1 MSEQPDPKD
10 AARRITELEAEVAR
24 LKAAT
29 GAAVPVEGEQ
39 RTPDREAEA
48 SSSES
53 DSASESAS
61 ESGALDAE
69 LSLGREPSRSK
80 TVLLGAGILA
90 VTLGLMAAV
99 FFALSTGFNSVA
111 HRAAKS
117 LVPMV
122 APRGGA
128 AEPETIPPPPARF
141 APSPPS
147 DVPRA
152 PGL

>member
-29 GAAVPVEGEQ
+29 GAAVPGEGEQ
-39 RTPDREAEA
+39 GTPDHAA
-48 SSSES
+48 GAPSS
-53 DSASESAS
+53 DSTSES
-61 ESGALDAE
+61 ESGALDAD

-128 AEPETIPPPPARF
+128 AEPEAIPPPPARF

-147 DVPRA
+147 DIPRA